1 VVSSTVTTLTEMEL
15 SGTEQLARFFQDV
28 MPTGLQAVLEL
39 LRGGSRNMR
48 EAVVIEF
55 AGPDKAIFNSRL
67 PLEFEDRVQIEN
79 DRGYRVEAKVIAVRY
94 HDGKTAVAVQL
105 VSGMFLG

>member
-1 VVSSTVTTLTEMEL
+1 MGSTVTTLVEMGL
-15 SGTEQLARFFQDV
+15 SCTEQLARFFHDV
-28 MPTGLQAVLEL
+28 VPTGLQAVLEL

-79 DRGYRVEAKVIAVRY
+79 DRGYRVRAKVIAVRY
-94 HDGKTAVAVQL
+94 HDGKTAVAVQI
-105 VSGMFLG
+105 VSGTFLG